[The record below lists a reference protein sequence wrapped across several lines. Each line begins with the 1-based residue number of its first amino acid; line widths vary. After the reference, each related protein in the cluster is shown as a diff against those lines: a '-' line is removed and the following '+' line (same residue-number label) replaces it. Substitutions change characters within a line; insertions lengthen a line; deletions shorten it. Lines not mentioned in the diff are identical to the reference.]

1 MLVVDIM
8 HEFLLGIWKGIFTSI
23 LRLIHATNPQ
33 QTAELNR
40 RYSDSS
46 FVLLPNSHRI
56 CSFRELGSFGK
67 SVRRFTQN
75 VSDLKH
81 MTASKWEVILKV
93 SIPFIEDG
101 RIRAV

>member
-33 QTAELNR
+33 HTAELNR

-46 FVLLPNSHRI
+46 FVLLQTLTECAASEN
-56 CSFRELGSFGK
+56 LG
-67 SVRRFTQN
+67 
-75 VSDLKH
+75 VSGNPSAALPR
-81 MTASKWEVILKV
+81 MFQTLST
-93 SIPFIEDG
+93 
-101 RIRAV
+101 